1 VYNNTEH
8 YPALLAPLALPRT
21 PDRSKLFFGIH
32 SAVLNHVRGELS
44 LRTPIACTT
53 TTHNFSWRVSVP
65 YKKSFR
71 RRKFLHGEPFKSSL
85 KDSLTKFSLEL
96 KLQVSRLVV
105 VLVHGQRCPSVR
117 TTRHIRQQDDRSEP
131 CFGRYYSSV
140 GPAWMP
146 LAWSALIGNP
156 GMLIKVAWGRQGS
169 GRFYNP

>member
-96 KLQVSRLVV
+96 KLQVSRLIV

-131 CFGRYYSSV
+131 CFGRLQQCRARLDALGMVSANRESGNVNQSGV
-140 GPAWMP
+140 GT
-146 LAWSALIGNP
+146 P
-156 GMLIKVAWGRQGS
+156 GLGKIL
-169 GRFYNP
+169 